1 MGLTVRTVRVRGRA
15 PRWLGPVFLVLGLGL
30 LAGAGAAAWF
40 ELAFRQRAVETDG
53 RIVQMLQRTSSDSSG
68 RRSTNWTPVFAYRLP
83 DGREVRVTASFSSS
97 PPCCKVGD
105 VVRVRYDP
113 ADPMHGRMTGFMSS
127 WLMTVILGGL
137 GAVFALVGLVV
148 ARAMRG
154 GVQAAVEAGA
164 LGGAMLP
171 PGVMTFEVPLAGL
184 RRAGQAY
191 ILQARWADPR
201 SGVQR
206 LFESVPIPFDP
217 VPQMRHM
224 DRVAIAFDPSQPD
237 GPYRMDLSFLR
248 DPGSSGDATMMAGPV
263 RRG

>member
-1 MGLTVRTVRVRGRA
+1 
-15 PRWLGPVFLVLGLGL
+15 
-30 LAGAGAAAWF
+30 
-40 ELAFRQRAVETDG
+40 
-53 RIVQMLQRTSSDSSG
+53 
-68 RRSTNWTPVFAYRLP
+68 
-83 DGREVRVTASFSSS
+83 
-97 PPCCKVGD
+97 
-105 VVRVRYDP
+105 
-113 ADPMHGRMTGFMSS
+113 MHGRMTGFMSS

-164 LGGAMLP
+164 LGGAMP
-171 PGVMTFEVPLAGL
+171 PGVMTFEVPLVGL
-184 RRAGQAY
+184 RRAGGAH

-248 DPGSSGDATMMAGPV
+248 DPGSGGDATMMAGPV